1 MGALQTSSSTSLSQ
15 RPELQVALCKG
26 SEHGPVKDTGF
37 EWPCA
42 VPGTFWRRSLVPGNA
57 AGDKVLSEHGLVPI
71 NSAGA
76 AALDKWCMLE
86 KGGNEKSHFVAAVY
100 IV

>member
-26 SEHGPVKDTGF
+26 SVKEGF